1 MRALLQEFSQL
12 LNLDFLELLHRGSN
26 LTADQWKKND
36 IWGCTPQ
43 KINMEPE
50 NDGLEDDFPFP
61 GVYSQV
67 PC

>member
-1 MRALLQEFSQL
+1 MELEAKELAPGHGGMEQNCSS
-12 LNLDFLELLHRGSN
+12 FLS
-26 LTADQWKKND
+26 TKKITPWK
-36 IWGCTPQ
+36 I
-43 KINMEPE
+43 KIEPE